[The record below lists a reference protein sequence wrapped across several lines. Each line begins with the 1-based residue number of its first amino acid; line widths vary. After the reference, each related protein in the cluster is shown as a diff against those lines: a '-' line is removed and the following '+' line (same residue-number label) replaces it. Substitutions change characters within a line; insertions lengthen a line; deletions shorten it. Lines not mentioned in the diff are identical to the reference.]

1 MKLPHCSK
9 SNSASL
15 DKVQEVAEMC
25 RKLTELG
32 HPYFPA
38 DNKIKINLPTLRKSP
53 TYRPEIFLTSSYDD
67 FCFDE
72 RVTSLA
78 GRTTFSSINE
88 LSSGNND
95 LGHFASMYQAAM
107 DATFFHQFHLRNYS
121 GGRGD
126 YFTLK
131 ELLVVENALH
141 ELITGALGN
150 YNIGNIALTLGG
162 QGGYSGI
169 AGFLKTLGKKV
180 IFPDST
186 YCQCIKP
193 FSRAGV
199 ELCLLPSPEESCLPD
214 MNLILEQVESGTIS
228 AVFHCRYFNPSG
240 EEYSYQDLE
249 KLVLACK
256 RNDCYLI
263 NSEVYEDIY
272 LGDEAS
278 PVSLNPILQ
287 ISANHQFTKLLRVK
301 TLSKERGLAGLRA
314 AYVIGSKEVVGYVLR
329 FSDEVCYNAP
339 VSNNILLVLNAYLY
353 YLQCGGTKINRI
365 EEWLQPVNI
374 DQQLIQFSIDRE
386 KQRQTLRNNFGRLC
400 EILLGDSFDS
410 ALPGSYLRGD
420 LFEIIKPVGGI
431 NCILRI
437 RNIEGYD
444 QHDMVRKVFLGTG
457 LILHT
462 SAFTFEKKGMWLR
475 ITLSHQLDRIE
486 RGLNILKRIIETAH
500 TWDFLRENSLSFEFT
515 AGHRN

>member
-1 MKLPHCSK
+1 MNMPHCSK

-15 DKVQEVAEMC
+15 DQVVAVKEMC
-25 RKLTELG
+25 RSLTELG
-32 HPYFPA
+32 HPYFPR
-38 DNKIKINLPTLRKSP
+38 DNCIKINLPTLNKNP
-53 TYRPEIFLTSSYDD
+53 TYRPELFLTSSYDD

-72 RVTSLA
+72 RVTTLA
-78 GRTTFSSINE
+78 GRTTFASINE

-95 LGHFASMYQAAM
+95 LGYFSKMYQAAM
-107 DATFFHQFHLRNYS
+107 DATYYHQFHLRNYS

-131 ELLVVENALH
+131 ELLIVENALH
-141 ELITGALGN
+141 EVITKQPGS
-150 YNIGNIALTLGG
+150 YKIGNIALTLGG

-169 AGFLKTLGKKV
+169 AGFLRSLGKKV

-199 ELCLLPSPEESCLPD
+199 ELKLLSSSEESCLPEMD
-214 MNLILEQVESGTIS
+214 SIVSEIDTGSIS

-240 EEYSYQDLE
+240 EEYSTSDLK

-272 LGDEAS
+272 LGDDITHA
-278 PVSLNPILQ
+278 PLNPVLKLSAELQ
-287 ISANHQFTKLLRVK
+287 FEKLIRIK

-314 AYVIGSKEVVGYVLR
+314 AYLIGPKEVVGYVMR

-353 YLQCGGTKINRI
+353 YLECGGSKIQRI
-365 EEWLQPVNI
+365 EDWLQPMDLQAQRV
-374 DQQLIQFSIDRE
+374 QYSLDRAG
-386 KQRQTLRNNFGRLC
+386 QRETINQNFRRVC
-400 EILLGDSFDS
+400 EVLLGNSFAES
-410 ALPGSYLRGD
+410 IPGSYLKGP
-420 LFEIIKPVGGI
+420 LFEVIKPIGGI

-475 ITLSHQLDRIE
+475 ITLSHQIDRIE
-486 RGLNILKRIIETAH
+486 RGIQILKTIIQDANS
-500 TWDFLRENSLSFEFT
+500 WDFLKENTLSFDFT
-515 AGHRN
+515 TNLRN

>member
-1 MKLPHCSK
+1 
-9 SNSASL
+9 
-15 DKVQEVAEMC
+15 MC
-25 RKLTELG
+25 QKLTALG
-32 HPYFPA
+32 HPYFPQ
-38 DNKIKINLPTLRKSP
+38 DNCIRINLPTYRHSAA
-53 TYRPEIFLTSSYDD
+53 YRPEIFLTSSYDD

-78 GRTTFSSINE
+78 GRTTFASINE

-95 LGHFASMYQAAM
+95 LGYFSKMYQAGM

-131 ELLVVENALH
+131 ELLIVENALH
-141 ELITGALGN
+141 ELITNKPGS
-150 YNIGNIALTLGG
+150 YQIGNIALTLGG

-186 YCQCIKP
+186 YCQCVKP

-199 ELCLLPSPEESCLPD
+199 ELSLLPSPEESCLPEMD
-214 MNLILEQVESGTIS
+214 SIVRQIESGAVS

-240 EEYSYQDLE
+240 EEYSTADLE
-249 KLVLACK
+249 KLVSACK
-256 RNDCYLI
+256 KHDCYLI
-263 NSEVYEDIY
+263 NSEVYEDIF
-272 LGDEAS
+272 LGDDPSLA
-278 PVSLNPILQ
+278 PLNPVLR
-287 ISANHQFTKLLRVK
+287 ISAEMQFAKLIRIK

-314 AYVIGSKEVVGYVLR
+314 AYLIGPKEVVGYVMR

-353 YLQCGGTKINRI
+353 YLECGGSRIERI
-365 EEWLQPVNI
+365 EEWLRPI
-374 DQQLIQFSIDRE
+374 DLEAQRLQFAEDRIN
-386 KQRQTLRNNFGRLC
+386 QRNLLNSNFNRLC
-400 EILLGDSFDS
+400 EILLGDTFEDS
-410 ALPGSYLRGD
+410 APGSYLRGPF
-420 LFEIIKPVGGI
+420 FEIIKPIGGI

-486 RGLNILKRIIETAH
+486 RGVQILKTIIEGASS
-500 TWDFLRENSLSFEFT
+500 WNFLKENTLSFEFIP
-515 AGHRN
+515 GHRN